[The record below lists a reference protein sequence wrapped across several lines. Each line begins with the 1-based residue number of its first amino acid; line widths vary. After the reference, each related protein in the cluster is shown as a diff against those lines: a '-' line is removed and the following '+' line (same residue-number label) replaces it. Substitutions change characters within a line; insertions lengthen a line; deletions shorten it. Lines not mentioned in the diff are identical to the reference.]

1 MNKEPLIYIVTLN
14 YNNTQLTIDCLNSF
28 NELSYKNVK
37 ILVVDDCSTDRS
49 INNITTLFPKVELI
63 INERN
68 INYCKSFN
76 VGIRHA
82 LDNGAEYIFLINN
95 DTKEFSKN
103 YLEEIMK
110 TFRGDSSLGMV
121 GSRCLDY
128 DGKERRGEK
137 ASMRFGLEMAVPTEG
152 YVIKR
157 EVFETVGL
165 FNEWLVIYF
174 EDLDYIA
181 RLSKSGFKTAINTS
195 VSFAH
200 LGGGTTS
207 KVVFKANY
215 YRVRNMILFTKRY
228 CKNRPAVVNLNEI
241 KGNLGVHYR
250 RMVAFIRRKD
260 LINTIKVFS
269 AVVLGV
275 IVALLTPVSFGW
287 RERFYKI

>member
-1 MNKEPLIYIVTLN
+1 MKKEPLIYIVILN
-14 YNNTQLTIDCLNSF
+14 YNNTQLTIDCLNSLYG
-28 NELSYKNVK
+28 LSYTNFK

-49 INNITTLFPKVELI
+49 IDGITTLFSQVELI

-82 LDNGAEYIFLINN
+82 LDNEAEYIFLINN
-95 DTKEFSKN
+95 DTKEFSTN
-103 YLEEIMK
+103 YLQEIIK
-110 TFRGDSSLGMV
+110 TFRGDPSVGMV
-121 GSRCLDY
+121 GSKCFDY
-128 DGKERRGEK
+128 DGKERRGKK

-157 EVFETVGL
+157 EAFENVGL

-181 RLSKSGFKTAINTS
+181 RLSESGYKTAINTS
-195 VSFAH
+195 ISFAH

-207 KVVFKANY
+207 KVIFKSNY

-228 CKNRPAVVNLNEI
+228 CKHRPVIINLNEI

-250 RMVAFIRRKD
+250 RMISFIYQKD
-260 LINTIKVFS
+260 FIKAVKVFS
-269 AVVLGV
+269 AVFIGI
-275 IVALLTPVSFGW
+275 IVGFFIPESFGW
-287 RERFYKI
+287 REKFYKL